1 MKPRSLDS
9 RERGDLSFLYLLPS
23 TFSLSAK
30 HLAATVAIAL
40 ALVATAAQAADPFYT
55 RLLRE
60 GTDAYNRKDYG
71 AAERKLRVACFG
83 FLDEPDLLADGLT
96 RLALAQAADGDTAAF
111 DKTFERIVEV
121 EERFQGYS
129 HANTSPEVRAAFE
142 REVVKLIPAATLAE
156 RPAFAHLI
164 RSPGDGL
171 TKAPAAQRRKD
182 LERLI
187 ETEPTNSRWP
197 LMLADLDLTQGDPSG
212 AEADATAA
220 LKLEPGNREALRL
233 RGVARAAERRWTQ
246 ALDDLGASG
255 AVGTDRAATE
265 ADLRSLV
272 ELGRF
277 QDANDLYARLPQPLA
292 RDKEIQRLGGVAAV
306 GLAQARSTP
315 TPLAS
320 TPTPTPTLTPAPVA
334 PTAVPTS
341 TPTAAEPPTPAP
353 TPTAPATTTPA
364 TVPTRPATP
373 VPAAPAPENALITP
387 PQPASTSAARTEAK
401 PGTPTALEQT
411 QVDAV
416 RALMSQN
423 RFGDAMVQARRLA
436 DAHPDLS
443 EAQFLAAE
451 LAYRTLRW
459 SEAVAFFRRGGD
471 PGNSRPLLL
480 FYEAIALYE
489 SGDRS
494 GAVPFL
500 KRSLP
505 KIEHTR
511 YVNDY
516 TRKILG
522 PGAGAGKP

>member
-30 HLAATVAIAL
+30 RLAATVAIAL
-40 ALVATAAQAADPFYT
+40 ALVAAAAQAADPFYT

-60 GTDAYNRKDYG
+60 GADSYNRKDYFT
-71 AAERKLRVACFG
+71 AVRQLRVACFG
-83 FLDEPDLLADGLT
+83 LLDEPDLLADGLT
-96 RLALAQAADGDTAAF
+96 RLALAQAATGDTAGF

-129 HANTSPEVRAAFE
+129 HAQTPADVRAAFE
-142 REVVKLIPAATLAE
+142 KLVVKFIPAATLAE
-156 RPAFAHLI
+156 RPSF
-164 RSPGDGL
+164 
-171 TKAPAAQRRKD
+171 
-182 LERLI
+182 
-187 ETEPTNSRWP
+187 
-197 LMLADLDLTQGDPSG
+197 
-212 AEADATAA
+212 
-220 LKLEPGNREALRL
+220 
-233 RGVARAAERRWTQ
+233 
-246 ALDDLGASG
+246 
-255 AVGTDRAATE
+255 
-265 ADLRSLV
+265 
-272 ELGRF
+272 
-277 QDANDLYARLPQPLA
+277 ARLLA
-292 RDKEIQRLGGVAAV
+292 PPPPAPPRS
-306 GLAQARSTP
+306 QAPVS
-315 TPLAS
+315 A
-320 TPTPTPTLTPAPVA
+320 PTPTPTAVPATPT
-334 PTAVPTS
+334 PTAVP
-341 TPTAAEPPTPAP
+341 PTP
-353 TPTAPATTTPA
+353 TPTAVPPTATPTNA
-364 TVPTRPATP
+364 PTRSATP
-373 VPAAPAPENALITP
+373 VPAAPVPENALVTP
-387 PQPASTSAARTEAK
+387 PQPASASAARTEAK

-411 QVDAV
+411 QVDAI

-494 GAVPFL
+494 DAVPFL

-511 YVNDY
+511 YVDDY

>member
-9 RERGDLSFLYLLPS
+9 RERGDVSFLYLLPS

-30 HLAATVAIAL
+30 RLATALAVAIAL
-40 ALVATAAQAADPFYT
+40 TAAVAQAADPFYT

-96 RLALAQAADGDTAAF
+96 RLALAQAADGDTPGF

-182 LERLI
+182 LERLV
-187 ETEPTNSRWP
+187 ETEPTNARWP

-292 RDKEIQRLGGVAAV
+292 RDKGIQRLGGVAAV
-306 GLAQARSTP
+306 GLTQASSKP
-315 TPLAS
+315 TPLAA
-320 TPTPTPTLTPAPVA
+320 TPTPAPTLTPAPVA
-334 PTAVPTS
+334 PPAVPTA
-341 TPTAAEPPTPAP
+341 TPTATEPPTPAP
-353 TPTAPATTTPA
+353 TPAAPATATPT

-373 VPAAPAPENALITP
+373 VPAASAPENALITP
-387 PQPASTSAARTEAK
+387 PPASASAARTEPE

-411 QVDAV
+411 QVDAI
-416 RALMSQN
+416 RALMRQD

-436 DAHPDLS
+436 DAHPDLP

-489 SGDRS
+489 NGDRS

-505 KIEHTR
+505 RIEHTR
-511 YVNDY
+511 YVDDY

>member
-1 MKPRSLDS
+1 M
-9 RERGDLSFLYLLPS
+9 
-23 TFSLSAK
+23 AV
-30 HLAATVAIAL
+30 AAAIAL
-40 ALVATAAQAADPFYT
+40 TAVTAQAADPFYT

-60 GTDAYNRKDYG
+60 GADSYNRKDYFT
-71 AAERKLRVACFG
+71 AVRQLRVACFG
-83 FLDEPDLLADGLT
+83 LLDEPDLLADGLT
-96 RLALAQAADGDTAAF
+96 RLALAQAATGDTAGF

-129 HANTSPEVRAAFE
+129 HAQTPADVRAAFE
-142 REVVKLIPAATLAE
+142 KLVVKFIPAATLAE
-156 RPAFAHLI
+156 RPSF
-164 RSPGDGL
+164 
-171 TKAPAAQRRKD
+171 
-182 LERLI
+182 
-187 ETEPTNSRWP
+187 
-197 LMLADLDLTQGDPSG
+197 
-212 AEADATAA
+212 
-220 LKLEPGNREALRL
+220 
-233 RGVARAAERRWTQ
+233 
-246 ALDDLGASG
+246 
-255 AVGTDRAATE
+255 
-265 ADLRSLV
+265 
-272 ELGRF
+272 
-277 QDANDLYARLPQPLA
+277 ARLLA
-292 RDKEIQRLGGVAAV
+292 PPPPAPPRS
-306 GLAQARSTP
+306 QAPVSP
-315 TPLAS
+315 
-320 TPTPTPTLTPAPVA
+320 PTPTPTAVPATPT
-334 PTAVPTS
+334 PTAVPAT
-341 TPTAAEPPTPAP
+341 P
-353 TPTAPATTTPA
+353 TPTAVPPTPTPTAVPPTATPTNA
-364 TVPTRPATP
+364 PTRSATP
-373 VPAAPAPENALITP
+373 VPAAPVPENALVTP
-387 PQPASTSAARTEAK
+387 PQPASASAARTEAK

-411 QVDAV
+411 QVDAI

-511 YVNDY
+511 YVDDY